1 MQVSNC
7 VFSAVE
13 NKDKGIL
20 ECELSIFSKNIW
32 DAESLMFLN
41 HKINLRQRHLHHH
54 PAGTWI
60 CILAEMQ
67 EALSVLDCL
76 QHPNCAI
83 SRTWLFF
90 SLCTMRMQ
98 TPVLHN
104 FSMVESS
111 KEKKKKRNS
120 SADTKLTNHSSEIL
134 ARLWDLLCLHKLFWK
149 EQHRGRVHTRFSP
162 SFWGQKSSR
171 ELWSYPCRPI
181 LGSRTT
187 REDGCRSHMY
197 AGSVGKASVQAVTWI
212 SRDQVEPTLL
222 PCWTRSP
229 CFYFIN
235 KIGPHFSCVIQKR
248 EGTFVN
254 CMQVKG
260 RVPLETTAS

>member
-67 EALSVLDCL
+67 EALLVLDCL

-111 KEKKKKRNS
+111 KEKKKNEIQVLIQS
-120 SADTKLTNHSSEIL
+120 SQIIAQKSWLVSGICSVYTSSSEKNSTEEGCTQGFLPHFEAKRALGNCDLIL
-134 ARLWDLLCLHKLFWK
+134 ADQFWVPEPQGRMAAGATCMPAQWGRPPFRLLHESAETRLSPPYY
-149 EQHRGRVHTRFSP
+149 HAGHAVRVF
-162 SFWGQKSSR
+162 
-171 ELWSYPCRPI
+171 
-181 LGSRTT
+181 
-187 REDGCRSHMY
+187 
-197 AGSVGKASVQAVTWI
+197 I
-212 SRDQVEPTLL
+212 SL
-222 PCWTRSP
+222 
-229 CFYFIN
+229 I
-235 KIGPHFSCVIQKR
+235 K
-248 EGTFVN
+248 
-254 CMQVKG
+254 
-260 RVPLETTAS
+260 